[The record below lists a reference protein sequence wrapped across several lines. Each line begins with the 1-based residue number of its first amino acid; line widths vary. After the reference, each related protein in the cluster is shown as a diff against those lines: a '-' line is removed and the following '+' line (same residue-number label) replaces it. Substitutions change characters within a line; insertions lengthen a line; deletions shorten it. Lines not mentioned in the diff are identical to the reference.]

1 MTIPR
6 PAAGDYDPYY
16 DRYLDQLGPG
26 ADPVDLLERGER
38 EIHDL
43 LSPLGDER
51 ARFRYAPG
59 KWSIK
64 EMLVHV
70 LDTERIFAYRL
81 LRIARGDPTP
91 LAGFEQDDYAP
102 ASEADRRPL
111 ADILAEYH
119 AVRDATL
126 HLVSSLSPEALTR
139 RGTASDAPVSAP
151 ALIYIM
157 AGHERHHLRLL
168 REKYG
173 V

>member
-1 MTIPR
+1 MPIAR
-6 PAAGDYDPYY
+6 PAPGEFNPYY
-16 DRYLDQLGPG
+16 SRYLDLLGPD

-51 ARFRYAPG
+51 ARYRYAPG

-64 EMLVHV
+64 EMVVHV
-70 LDTERIFAYRL
+70 TDTERIFACRL
-81 LRIARGDPTP
+81 LRIARGDTTP
-91 LAGFEQDDYAP
+91 MPGFEQDDYAP
-102 ASEADRRPL
+102 ASEADRRSL

-119 AVRDATL
+119 AVRSATL
-126 HLVSSLSPEALTR
+126 ALAGSLSAEALAR
-139 RGTASDAPVSAP
+139 QGTASESVVSAR
-151 ALIYIM
+151 ALVYIM
-157 AGHERHHLRLL
+157 AGHERHHLRML